1 MLVCLLPLLLS
12 TVVSAQAV
20 TGKIVSCSGW
30 ALNRLPE
37 LKSFL
42 KDGEAEWYQGVEV
55 QYVSGKS
62 AVLSIFHDGEFQ
74 QDIKLTPL
82 TSKELMHSLMEGYGF
97 VKKSDEEIAKMKEA
111 KSIKDE
117 AERVEMEAH
126 RERHLLH
133 RKEME
138 ERREAQ
144 RRLAAAAEL

>member
-1 MLVCLLPLLLS
+1 
-12 TVVSAQAV
+12 
-20 TGKIVSCSGW
+20 
-30 ALNRLPE
+30 
-37 LKSFL
+37 L